1 LPYSGFLGQGAV
13 LPPQPLSAALG
24 TTSSS
29 MFLRTCRAS
38 RWLRSS
44 EAAWRDG
51 GMSAAPDVTHW
62 GGISRYVDL
71 GGQVHYADFGGEG
84 QTIVLVHGLGGSH
97 LNWCLLASRLVPHAR
112 LLAVDLAGFGLTN
125 PDGRSTSVAANTA
138 LLHRF
143 LTDVAGT
150 PVVLVGNSMGGMI
163 AIQQAAAHP
172 DTVSGL
178 VLIDPALPPALGA
191 RPDPLVTA
199 MFASYAVPLIGEWM
213 FARTRSRST
222 ALQQVRRIYAMCC
235 DDPNSIPPELV
246 AAAVALVERRAKVG
260 GLDAA
265 FLAAARS
272 VLSVAGRRSQ
282 YFATMRAVRSPV
294 LLLHGESDRLVSIRS
309 ARAVAARL
317 PAWEFVSFPRVG
329 HVPQLEAP
337 DLTAARILD
346 WLARVHEEHRV
357 S

>member
-1 LPYSGFLGQGAV
+1 
-13 LPPQPLSAALG
+13 
-24 TTSSS
+24 
-29 MFLRTCRAS
+29 
-38 RWLRSS
+38 
-44 EAAWRDG
+44 
-51 GMSAAPDVTHW
+51 MSAAPDVTHW
-62 GGISRYVDL
+62 GGTSRYVDL

-97 LNWCLLASRLVPHAR
+97 LNWCLLASRLVEHAR

-125 PDGRSTSVAANTA
+125 PAGRSTSVAANTA

-143 LTDVAGT
+143 LAEVAGT

-172 DTVSGL
+172 ETVSGL
-178 VLIDPALPPALGA
+178 ALIDPALPPALGA

-199 MFASYAVPLIGEWM
+199 MFASYAVPLLGEWM
-213 FARTRSRST
+213 FARTRGRST
-222 ALQQVRRIYAMCC
+222 AVQQVRRIYAMCC
-235 DDPNSIPPELV
+235 DDPAAIPPELV
-246 AAAVALVERRAKVG
+246 DAAVGLVERRAKVG

-272 VLSVAGRRSQ
+272 VLATTARRGP
-282 YFATMRAVRSPV
+282 YYAAMRAIRSPV
-294 LLLHGESDRLVSIRS
+294 LLLHGESDRLVSIKT
-309 ARAVAARL
+309 ARAVAARF
-317 PAWEFVSFPRVG
+317 PAWEFVPFPRVG

-346 WLARVHEEHRV
+346 WLTRVREERRA